1 MGQDVEEEE
10 EYYRSVSLVCRFN
23 GFWPKLVDLNSWI
36 STTWIPIMQQQ
47 AFIHPCAKGF
57 FIVEFDIEEDR
68 DLILNSGP
76 VVLGQLR
83 FVHETLDS
91 FFQSSY

>member
-57 FIVEFDIEEDR
+57 FIVEFNIEEDR
-68 DLILNSGP
+68 DLILNSGCGFG
-76 VVLGQLR
+76 VTQ